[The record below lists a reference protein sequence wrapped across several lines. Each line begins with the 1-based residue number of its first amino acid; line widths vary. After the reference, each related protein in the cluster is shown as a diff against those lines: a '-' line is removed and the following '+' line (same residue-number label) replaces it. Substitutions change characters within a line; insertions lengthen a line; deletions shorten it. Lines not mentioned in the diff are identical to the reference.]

1 MDLKVGRTLDW
12 EGNWT
17 ERGEEG
23 DGTEK
28 DKDTEEIS
36 ERIIYQI

>member
-1 MDLKVGRTLDW
+1 MDLKVVRTLDW
-12 EGNWT
+12 EENLT

-28 DKDTEEIS
+28 DTDTEKIG
-36 ERIIYQI
+36 ERII